1 MKKKTILAKTC
12 AFALAAA
19 IVGSMVPIWQVSA
32 TPVFEDVPSTMWCYQ
47 SVIDA
52 VNGGYMSGYGG
63 GKFGPNDAVTRAQIA
78 QVLYNKFGK
87 DSGTDA
93 GFTDVSA
100 DMWCAKAVTWAVKN
114 GIMSGYGGGKFGPND
129 KLTRQQLVTILYNQA
144 GKPAVSGDL
153 NKYTDKGS
161 VAGYATNG
169 FLWATANK
177 IVNGTSATTL
187 SPSGTATRGQVATII
202 LNYVKATSED
212 NNDSGN
218 TTEPE
223 KPSQPEA
230 KPETKP
236 EQGSTATVP
245 SDVDAYVKTLPE
257 RVQHAISAWYDD
269 LFFSNPEEVK
279 AAGIQKRVD
288 KPTLGYTATAN
299 KNGYHTECTLDLS
312 GAVLDYDVVD
322 IMNRYRHE
330 DGRSTHDAVWA
341 YGDMLEEQ
349 ALAGA
354 KYPQLSEDSM
364 WAGNVTKAD
373 SLEQAMQIF
382 FETGKLTTFMGNASD
397 VIAAAHYTNSE
408 GDTYYALAKSNSAK
422 NPCGNVKAA
431 QHNYDIQ

>member
-1 MKKKTILAKTC
+1 MQKKRILSAVIAAALSATMAVP
-12 AFALAAA
+12 AFAAAPTF
-19 IVGSMVPIWQVSA
+19 S
-32 TPVFEDVPSTMWCYQ
+32 DVPASHWAYTAIEKAAGAKMVGGIGNGQYSPEGTVTGGQLLTMLTSYFCPSDIETDAAVLEQAGCGGKWYSGNWYAALKNGYLNGLEKSGLNLDAPVTREQ
-47 SVIDA
+47 MVAILYNVAGHPKADTSALSPFNDKNQVAAYA
-52 VNGGYMSGYGG
+52 VNG
-63 GKFGPNDAVTRAQIA
+63 FA
-78 QVLYNKFGK
+78 
-87 DSGTDA
+87 
-93 GFTDVSA
+93 
-100 DMWCAKAVTWAVKN
+100 WAV
-114 GIMSGYGGGKFGPND
+114 S
-129 KLTRQQLVTILYNQA
+129 
-144 GKPAVSGDL
+144 
-153 NKYTDKGS
+153 NKVVG
-161 VAGYATNG
+161 
-169 FLWATANK
+169 
-177 IVNGTSATTL
+177 GTSNTTL
-187 SPSGTATRGQVATII
+187 SPSGTATRAQMAVILIGYLENVVGATF
-202 LNYVKATSED
+202 
-212 NNDSGN
+212 
-218 TTEPE
+218 PE
-223 KPSQPEA
+223 VTPSQ
-230 KPETKP
+230 PETKP
-236 EQGSTATVP
+236 EQGDAATVP

-279 AAGIQKRVD
+279 AAGIQKRAD

-382 FETGKLTTFMGNASD
+382 FETGKLTTFMGNSSD

-408 GDTYYALAKSNSAK
+408 GDTYYALAKVNSAI
-422 NPCGNVKAA
+422 NPCGNVKSA
-431 QHNYDIQ
+431 QHNYYIQ